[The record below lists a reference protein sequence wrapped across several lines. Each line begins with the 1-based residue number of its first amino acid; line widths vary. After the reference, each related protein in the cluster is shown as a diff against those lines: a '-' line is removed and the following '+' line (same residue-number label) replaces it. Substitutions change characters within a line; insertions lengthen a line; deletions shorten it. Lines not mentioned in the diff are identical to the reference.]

1 LAGVWRVFE
10 VPLEPL
16 GGMEVVARGLGVVVG
31 GVVEVGEVTEVG
43 GVTEG
48 NIEVGEDIEVGGVTE
63 GDTEVGGDTQ
73 VGEDTEVGGD
83 TQVGAVTEVVGAGD
97 LDVDGVAPGGGT
109 ATCWRLTARMAT
121 TPTSTPTVIA
131 KTTTGTSSRL
141 APHHGRPVVPRRRRS
156 GSIPLLGSRRFLL
169 KGA

>member
-1 LAGVWRVFE
+1 
-10 VPLEPL
+10 
-16 GGMEVVARGLGVVVG
+16 MEVVARGLGVVVG

-48 NIEVGEDIEVGGVTE
+48 
-63 GDTEVGGDTQ
+63 
-73 VGEDTEVGGD
+73 DTEVGGD